1 MYHTATRMNAS
12 PSTRSNYHLTSHTQ
26 QTSFNGSRHLHHGR
40 NSINHPGSLTGA
52 PQISPISME
61 ERLALTKNM
70 DGTGSGEVGL
80 TVPSNATAAAINNN
94 NNNGVAN
101 GGSTTTTAAGPEGG
115 GATMLMI
122 VNQGVG
128 Q

>member
-1 MYHTATRMNAS
+1 
-12 PSTRSNYHLTSHTQ
+12 
-26 QTSFNGSRHLHHGR
+26 
-40 NSINHPGSLTGA
+40 
-52 PQISPISME
+52 ME

-70 DGTGSGEVGL
+70 DSIGSGEGGL
-80 TVPSNATAAAINNN
+80 TVPSNATAAAINN

-122 VNQGVG
+122 VNKSTNCKINGT
-128 Q
+128 